1 MEKKM
6 KTDIKNRADIE
17 KLVTVFYGKVKE
29 DKAINY
35 FFSEVAKVNW
45 ETHLPKMCDFFE
57 NILFS
62 SGNYEGNP
70 MDAHEELHKKREVK
84 GEHFQH
90 WISLFDDTVDELFE
104 GAKAEEIKQRAT
116 NIAAAMMHKAHR

>member
-1 MEKKM
+1 M

-17 KLVTVFYGKVKE
+17 KLVTIFYGRVME
-29 DKAINY
+29 DPSISY
-35 FFSEVAKVNW
+35 FFNDVAKVNW
-45 ETHLPKMCDFFE
+45 EKHLPKMCDFFE

-62 SGNYEGNP
+62 SGNYDGNP
-70 MDAHEELHKKREVK
+70 MQAHEELHKKSEVR

-90 WISLFDDTVDELFE
+90 WNVLFDATVDELFTGE
-104 GAKAEEIKQRAT
+104 KAEEIKQRAT

>member
-1 MEKKM
+1 M

-17 KLVTVFYGKVKE
+17 KLVNVFYGKVKE
-29 DKAINY
+29 DVAISY
-35 FFSEVAKVNW
+35 FFNEVAKVNW
-45 ETHLPKMCDFFE
+45 EDHLPKMCDFFE
-57 NILFS
+57 NILLS

-70 MDAHEELHKKREVK
+70 MSAHEELHKKSEVK
-84 GEHFQH
+84 GTHFEH
-90 WISLFDDTVDELFE
+90 WNSLFDATVDELFV

>member
-1 MEKKM
+1 M

-17 KLVTVFYGKVKE
+17 KLVNTFYEKVQK
-29 DKAINY
+29 DLVISY
-35 FFSEVAKVNW
+35 FFNDIAKVNW
-45 ETHLPKMCDFFE
+45 EIHLPKMYNFFE

-70 MDAHEELHKKREVK
+70 MQVHEELHKKSEVRA
-84 GEHFQH
+84 EHFQH
-90 WISLFDDTVDELFE
+90 WNTLFDATVDELFE

-116 NIAAAMMHKAHR
+116 NIAAAMMHTAHR

>member
-1 MEKKM
+1 M

-17 KLVTVFYGKVKE
+17 KLVTIFYGRVME
-29 DKAINY
+29 DPTISY
-35 FFSEVAKVNW
+35 FFNDVAKVNW
-45 ETHLPKMCDFFE
+45 EKHLTKMCDFFE

-62 SGNYEGNP
+62 SGNYDGNP
-70 MDAHEELHKKREVK
+70 MQAHEELHKKSEVR

-90 WISLFDDTVDELFE
+90 WNVLFDATVDELFV
-104 GAKAEEIKQRAT
+104 GPKAEEIKQRTT